1 MTGLR
6 YLQYPTASKYSI
18 IVLCQYVVWKIVD
31 NSSNVMLMDRKFAMN
46 ITYTV
51 NIGLQAHACA
61 YQY

>member
-18 IVLCQYVVWKIVD
+18 IVLCQYVVWKIVE
-31 NSSNVMLMDRKFAMN
+31 NSSNVMLMDRKFATN

-51 NIGLQAHACA
+51 NLG
-61 YQY
+61 